1 MRRIQLI
8 IGALLDDRWSYSG
21 VEGALV
27 FCVDKA
33 KGGLWFRVVT
43 LSVSDCSH
51 QSLTKY
57 PSAYNICLYSLGEAL
72 SGSMN
77 YPSK

>member
-51 QSLTKY
+51 QSLTEY
-57 PSAYNICLYSLGEAL
+57 SSAYNICLYSLGEVL

>member
-1 MRRIQLI
+1 M
-8 IGALLDDRWSYSG
+8 
-21 VEGALV
+21 

-51 QSLTKY
+51 QSLSEY
-57 PSAYNICLYSLGEAL
+57 ASAYNICLYSLGEVL